1 MPHGTHE
8 HLEEAEHVQHA
19 VHDVFNRNVAT
30 TMAIIAAF
38 LAAVSLLS
46 HRSHTETLRLV
57 SLSSIRH
64 TQASDIWNYFQAKN
78 IRSHQY
84 GMFLELMEFVG
95 TDVPDQEA
103 RGAALQSWQGR
114 VAKYEKELPDL
125 EARARSLEAEAD
137 EYKAK
142 SVAMHHRADR
152 FDLGELGIEL
162 GLVLASVAILSRRR
176 FFWIGGIVSAAL
188 GLLVASSAFL
198 LH

>member
-1 MPHGTHE
+1 MPHSTHE
-8 HLEEAEHVQHA
+8 HLEEAEHVEHA
-19 VHDVFNRNVAT
+19 AHDQFTRNVAT

-38 LAAVSLLS
+38 LAAVALLS

-57 SLSSIRH
+57 TFSNIRH

-78 IRSHQY
+78 IRNHQY

-95 TDVPDQEA
+95 TDVPDQER
-103 RGAALQSWQGR
+103 RGLALKSWQDR

-125 EARARSLEAEAD
+125 EAQARGLEEEADDYRARSE
-137 EYKAK
+137 
-142 SVAMHHRADR
+142 SMHHRADR

-162 GLVLASVAILSRRR
+162 GLVLASIAILTRRR
-176 FFWIGGIVSAAL
+176 FFWLSGIVSASIGA
-188 GLLVASSAFL
+188 LVAASAFI